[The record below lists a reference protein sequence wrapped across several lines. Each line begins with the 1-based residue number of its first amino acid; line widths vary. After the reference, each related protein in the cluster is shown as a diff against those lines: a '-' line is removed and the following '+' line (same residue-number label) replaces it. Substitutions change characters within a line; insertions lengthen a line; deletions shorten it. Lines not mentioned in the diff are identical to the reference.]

1 MSVSEEDVI
10 FGGQGELVVL
20 SKYILDSVFVLVV
33 FLPHDIT

>member
-10 FGGQGELVVL
+10 FGGQGEFVVL

-33 FLPHDIT
+33 FFAP